1 MEFHI
6 IESDGIRTCCS
17 IKRSDLFM
25 VDVDS
30 DVTISTGCVFNN
42 ISRQ

>member
-6 IESDGIRTCCS
+6 NEGDGIRTCCS
-17 IKRSDLFM
+17 IKLSDLFM

-30 DVTISTGCVFNN
+30 DVILSTGCVFNN
-42 ISRQ
+42 VSRQ